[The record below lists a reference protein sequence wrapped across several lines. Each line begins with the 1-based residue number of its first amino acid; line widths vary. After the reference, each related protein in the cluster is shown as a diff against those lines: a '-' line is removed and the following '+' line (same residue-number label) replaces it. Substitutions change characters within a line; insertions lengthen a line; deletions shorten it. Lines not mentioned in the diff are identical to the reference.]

1 MQTVPFSTSPQLF
14 GFMIISGIVSP
25 LWPFLTPPHLFL
37 HPISVLFTVTLS
49 FPPNTITF
57 VVLQYGEISH
67 ALKPVIVIIRLSQ
80 MICFTVILASCYVNL
95 F

>member
-1 MQTVPFSTSPQLF
+1 MPVCLST
-14 GFMIISGIVSP
+14 
-25 LWPFLTPPHLFL
+25 
-37 HPISVLFTVTLS
+37 VLFTVTLS

-67 ALKPVIVIIRLSQ
+67 ALKRVSSGCQVVSNDS
-80 MICFTVILASCYVNL
+80 FTVILASCHMNL